1 MPETGG
7 LSFAEIDI
15 LFARK
20 VPARKFKDVDIVEEF
35 GIDPRAHQAALD
47 GEDFDHNRAMDIE
60 KEEQKGNTQH
70 VEKATLT

>member
-47 GEDFDHNRAMDIE
+47 GEDFDHHRAMDIE